1 MKAADLK
8 GKTKDEMEK
17 QILAL
22 RKEQLNLRLQ
32 KTAGTLE
39 TTARF
44 RAVRRDIARLKT
56 ALTALEKGTAEGGK
70 PAAKKAAK
78 TTAKKKAA

>member
-17 QILAL
+17 QVLTL

-39 TTARF
+39 STARF
-44 RAVRRDIARLKT
+44 RAIRRDIARLKT
-56 ALTALEKGTAEGGK
+56 AIGALAKGDGKAVAKK
-70 PAAKKAAK
+70 PAKA
-78 TTAKKKAA
+78 TAKKKAA